1 MRFFARCWWLLVIGS
16 IISIQATSVLAQ
28 VKFETLVAEAKYQ
41 QAIEISQQ
49 GIEAEQTDDQ
59 ARFRLGVAQFLQ
71 TIEKLGQSWH
81 RHGQLDG
88 FLTSMVPLL
97 RLDTPEN
104 PRPERISYEQ
114 FRAIIQQTL
123 DSLQAS
129 EATLA
134 SVKSNDV
141 SLELDLM
148 RVGMDWE
155 ANGVADPHDNLLGS
169 FRQVIGN
176 RMPLDPAR
184 GLVIRFDA
192 ADVQWLRGYCHLL
205 MAMCELALAYDQE
218 DLWNVT
224 ARRVFAQADTPFDF
238 LNEEPPNSRDFDTNW
253 ILDAIAGIHQLQ
265 FPIREPERMP
275 RALAHVKQT
284 IQLSRDM
291 WKLVEAETDDQR
303 EWIPSPRQKPP
314 FPGAEVSREMIVG
327 WHQFL
332 DEAEEIL
339 DGKKLV
345 PFWRGTNPRMG
356 IKIQRVFVE
365 PQDFDLVLWIHGSG
379 AKDYLQDDLPVT
391 SKDTWDRFERIFRGE
406 FIGFAI
412 WFN

>member
-1 MRFFARCWWLLVIGS
+1 MRFVKCFWWILAIGS
-16 IISIQATSVLAQ
+16 LATINLSPAVAQ
-28 VKFETLVAEAKYQ
+28 VKFRELVAEAKYE
-41 QAIEISQQ
+41 QAIQSCQLE
-49 GIEAEQTDDQ
+49 IEAEKTDDQ
-59 ARFRLGVAQFLQ
+59 AKFRLGVAQFLQ

-81 RHGQLDG
+81 RHGHLDG

-104 PRPERISYEQ
+104 PRPEPISYEQ

-123 DSLQAS
+123 DSLQIS

-148 RVGMDWE
+148 QVGMDWD
-155 ANGVADPHDNLLGS
+155 ANGFAGPHDNLLGS
-169 FRQVIGN
+169 FRQVISN
-176 RMPLDPAR
+176 RIPLDPAR
-184 GLVIRFDA
+184 GFVIRFDA

-224 ARRVFAQADTPFDF
+224 ARRVFSQAETPFEF
-238 LNEEPPNSRDFDTNW
+238 LNEEPTRSDAFEMKL
-253 ILDAIAGIHQLQ
+253 ILDAVAGIHQMR

-339 DGKKLV
+339 DGEKLV
-345 PFWRGTNPRMG
+345 PFWRGTNPRRG
-356 IKIQRVFVE
+356 VNLKRVFVE
-365 PQDFDLVLWIHGSG
+365 PQDFDLVLWFHGSG
-379 AKDYLQDDLPVT
+379 AEKYLQEDLPVT
-391 SKDTWDRFERIFRGE
+391 SPATWDRFERIFRGE

>member
-1 MRFFARCWWLLVIGS
+1 MRVSRPCLRFLVIGTCLLLQLS
-16 IISIQATSVLAQ
+16 SVHAQAE
-28 VKFETLVAEAKYQ
+28 FEVLVAEAKYE
-41 QAIEISQQ
+41 QAIQSCQLA
-49 GIEAEQTDDQ
+49 IEADQADDQ
-59 ARFRLGVAQFLQ
+59 AKFRLGVAQFLQ

-81 RHGQLDG
+81 RHGHLDG

-104 PRPERISYEQ
+104 PRPAPISYEQ

-123 DSLQAS
+123 DGLQVS

-134 SVKSNDV
+134 SVKSNAV
-141 SLELDLM
+141 FLELDLM
-148 RVGMDWE
+148 QVGMDWE

-169 FRQVIGN
+169 FRQVISN
-176 RMPLDPAR
+176 RIPLDPAR
-184 GLVIRFDA
+184 GFVIRFDA

-224 ARRVFAQADTPFDF
+224 ARRVFSKAETPFEF
-238 LNEEPPNSRDFDTNW
+238 LNEEPPHSADFDMNL
-253 ILDAIAGIHQLQ
+253 ILDAIAGIHQLR

-275 RALAHVKQT
+275 RALTHVKQT

-339 DGKKLV
+339 DGAKLV
-345 PFWRGTNPRMG
+345 PFWRGTNPRRG
-356 IKIQRVFVE
+356 VNLKRVFVE
-365 PQDFDLVLWIHGSG
+365 PQDFDLVLWFHGSG
-379 AKDYLQDDLPVT
+379 AEKYLQEDLPVT
-391 SKDTWDRFERIFRGE
+391 APATWDRFERIFRGE